1 MTRFISAGIAAGVLM
16 LSLAG
21 CNNTSPT
28 APTNTAI
35 FVATLSPANEV
46 PPVTNAEAGGTGG
59 ATISMYLTRD
69 NAGVLTN
76 VTMDFQANLT
86 GFPAGTTLQMAH
98 IHRGVVGQVGLIVV
112 DTGLTPGDLVT
123 LATGSG
129 GFTKLGIAIPTDL
142 AQEILNVP
150 STFYFNVHSVLNPT
164 GVARGQLI
172 RQQ

>member
-1 MTRFISAGIAAGVLM
+1 MTRFISAGIAGVLM
-16 LSLAG
+16 LALTG
-21 CNNTSPT
+21 CDSSSPT

-46 PPVTNAEAGGTGG
+46 PAIINAESSGTGG

-76 VTMDFQANLT
+76 VTMDFQANLA
-86 GFPAGTTLQMAH
+86 GFPPGTTLQMAH
-98 IHRGVVGQVGLIVV
+98 IHRGVVGQVGPIVV
-112 DTGLTPGDLVT
+112 DTGLSLGDQIV
-123 LATGSG
+123 LATGTG

-142 AQEILNVP
+142 AQEILNAP
-150 STFYFNVHSVLNPT
+150 STFYFNVHSILNPN